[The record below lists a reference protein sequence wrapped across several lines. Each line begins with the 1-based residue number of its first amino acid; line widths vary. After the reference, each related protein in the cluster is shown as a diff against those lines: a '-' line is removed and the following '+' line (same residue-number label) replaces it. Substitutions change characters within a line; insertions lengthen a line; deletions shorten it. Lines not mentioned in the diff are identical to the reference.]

1 MDKPKK
7 ISLAKVAKQYK
18 RNTKP
23 SGDRATLGKRT
34 QASGAIPTTAAPRT
48 PNAKLKAKSVTMGG
62 TRGGKGSTTKKLGR
76 A

>member
-7 ISLAKVAKQYK
+7 VSLAKVAKQYK

-34 QASGAIPTTAAPRT
+34 NASGAIPTTAAPRT
-48 PNAKLKAKSVTMGG
+48 PNTKLKAKNVTLGG
-62 TRGGKGSTTKKLGR
+62 TRGNKGSTTRKIGR

>member
-7 ISLAKVAKQYK
+7 VSMARAAKMYK

-34 QASGAIPTTAAPRT
+34 QASGAVPTTAAPRT
-48 PNAKLKAKSVTMGG
+48 PNTKLKAKSVTMGG
-62 TRGGKGSTTKKLGR
+62 TRGNKGSTTRKIGR